1 MRNVIDALVGRDV
14 ARKLYSVNDVA
25 NMSSSAS
32 AAQQNSSLSPIGKGN
47 STMRRGAGL
56 DFRRTV
62 SVDAIHTGGKGH
74 LRSLQWIR
82 DANLT
87 EINAGKIFFCS
98 PNWLNQVPEATFMFQ
113 TNVSYW
119 LTMSLTFHLAWNTFR
134 MVCQSKLSTKT
145 SWPKPSFWLSS
156 ANIGLLAFYDYI
168 SSALKASS
176 HGKESADSLSD
187 SNPSS
192 SLEVKSSSS
201 SLSDTFSFTFK
212 VNLEMSVAELMH
224 T

>member
-1 MRNVIDALVGRDV
+1 MSECLVLVFDENSLDKAFDLNPQMRNVIDALVGRDV

-87 EINAGKIFFCS
+87 EINAGKIFF
-98 PNWLNQVPEATFMFQ
+98 L
-113 TNVSYW
+113 
-119 LTMSLTFHLAWNTFR
+119 
-134 MVCQSKLSTKT
+134 
-145 SWPKPSFWLSS
+145 
-156 ANIGLLAFYDYI
+156 
-168 SSALKASS
+168 
-176 HGKESADSLSD
+176 
-187 SNPSS
+187 
-192 SLEVKSSSS
+192 
-201 SLSDTFSFTFK
+201 
-212 VNLEMSVAELMH
+212 
-224 T
+224 

>member
-1 MRNVIDALVGRDV
+1 MSECLVLVFDENSLDKAFDLNPQMRNVIDALVGRDV

-87 EINAGKIFFCS
+87 EINAGKIFFFVTQAQIGSIKYQKLHSCS
-98 PNWLNQVPEATFMFQ
+98 RRTCP
-113 TNVSYW
+113 
-119 LTMSLTFHLAWNTFR
+119 
-134 MVCQSKLSTKT
+134 
-145 SWPKPSFWLSS
+145 
-156 ANIGLLAFYDYI
+156 IG
-168 SSALKASS
+168 
-176 HGKESADSLSD
+176 
-187 SNPSS
+187 
-192 SLEVKSSSS
+192 
-201 SLSDTFSFTFK
+201 
-212 VNLEMSVAELMH
+212 
-224 T
+224 